1 MNALRERLVRDGLR
15 PAVLGQMSQE
25 KIVLVVV
32 VALFVM
38 FGVTLD
44 GFLTGHNLVNLVRNV
59 SSLGILGVAMAI
71 VVIARGMDLSLVA
84 SMGVATAV
92 AIQLMRT
99 PVSTPVALLVGLG
112 IVLIMGLFNGFL
124 IAFVEIPALFA
135 TLASGL
141 LVYGLARTTVLD
153 GLIAELPGDRDFVLW
168 LGQGTVLGIPV
179 PIVLFAAVVVVA
191 QLMLSSTKPGRFI
204 YAHGDNAGAA
214 ALTGIA
220 VRPFTIFEYMA
231 SASIGFVGGL
241 VVAGSVGGFN
251 TQVIDGSLIYDVLL
265 VVVVGGISL
274 VGGRG
279 SVLSVVVG
287 TALIG
292 VMLNGMTILN
302 MNTHE
307 QDIVKGLILLAALV
321 LDNRLHPRDEETVRQ
336 GD

>member
-1 MNALRERLVRDGLR
+1 MSTVLTRLR
-15 PAVLGQMSQE
+15 PGGLTRLSQE
-25 KIVLVVV
+25 QIVLLVVI
-32 VALFVM
+32 ALFVV
-38 FGVTLD
+38 FGVLLD
-44 GFLTGHNLVNLVRNV
+44 GFLTTDNLLNLVRSV
-59 SSLGILGVAMAI
+59 SSLGILGVAMAV
-71 VVIARGMDLSLVA
+71 VVIARGIDLSLIA

-92 AIQLMRT
+92 SIQLMQT
-99 PVSTPVALLVGLG
+99 EASTPVALLVGLG
-112 IVLIMGLFNGFL
+112 VVAIMGLLNGFL

-141 LVYGLARTTVLD
+141 LVYGLARTTILD
-153 GLIAELPGDRDFVLW
+153 GLIAELPGDRTFVRW
-168 LGQGTVLGIPV
+168 LGGGTVAGVPV
-179 PIVLFAAVVVVA
+179 PILVFLVVA
-191 QLMLSSTKPGRFI
+191 VLAHLMLSRTRTGRFI

-220 VRPFTIFEYMA
+220 VRPFTTIEYLM
-231 SASIGFVGGL
+231 SAGIGFVGGL
-241 VVAGSVGGFN
+241 VMAGAVGGLN
-251 TQVIDGSLIYDVLL
+251 TQVIDGSLVYDVLL

-279 SVLSVVVG
+279 GVLSVVVG

-307 QDIVKGLILLAALV
+307 QNIVKGLILLGALV

>member
-1 MNALRERLVRDGLR
+1 MSEAVAKFRANALSKV
-15 PAVLGQMSQE
+15 SQE
-25 KIVLVVV
+25 QIVLLVVI
-32 VALFVM
+32 ALFVV
-38 FGVTLD
+38 FGVTLN
-44 GFLTGHNLVNLVRNV
+44 GFLNLDNLVNLIRSV
-59 SSLGILGVAMAI
+59 SSLGVFGVAMAV
-71 VVIARGMDLSLVA
+71 VVIARGMDLSLIA

-99 PVSTPVALLVGLG
+99 SVSTPVALLAGLA
-112 IVLIMGLFNGFL
+112 IVLVMGLFNGFL

-141 LVYGLARTTVLD
+141 LVYGLARVTILE
-153 GLIAELPGDRDFVLW
+153 GLIAELPGDRKFVLW
-168 LGQGTVLGIPV
+168 LGQGSVLGVPV
-179 PIVLFAAVVVVA
+179 PVIVFVVVAVIA
-191 QLMLSSTKPGRFI
+191 QLMLSRTKAGRFI

-220 VRPFTIFEYMA
+220 IRPFTVLEYMA
-231 SASIGFVGGL
+231 SATIGFVGGL
-241 VVAGSVGGFN
+241 IVAGSVGGFN

>member
-1 MNALRERLVRDGLR
+1 MS
-15 PAVLGQMSQE
+15 AVLTRLRQSGGSRMSQE
-25 KIVLVVV
+25 HIVLLVVL
-32 VALFVM
+32 ALFAV
-38 FGVTLD
+38 FSVLLD
-44 GFLTGHNLVNLVRNV
+44 GFFTTDNLLNLVRSV
-59 SSLGILGVAMAI
+59 SSLGILGVAMAV

-92 AIQLMRT
+92 AVQLMQT
-99 PVSTPVALLVGLG
+99 EASTPVALLVGLG
-112 IVLIMGLFNGFL
+112 VVLIMGLLNGFL

-141 LVYGLARTTVLD
+141 LVYGLARTAILD
-153 GLIAELPGDRDFVLW
+153 GLIAELPGDRTFVRW
-168 LGQGTVLGIPV
+168 LGQGTMLGIPV
-179 PIVLFAAVVVVA
+179 PILVFVAVAILA
-191 QLMLSSTKPGRFI
+191 QLMLTRTRAGRFI
-204 YAHGDNAGAA
+204 YAHGDNAEAA
-214 ALTGIA
+214 ALTGIP
-220 VRPFTIFEYMA
+220 VRPFTTIEYML
-231 SASIGFVGGL
+231 SASIGFIGGL
-241 VVAGSVGGFN
+241 VIAGSVGGFN

-307 QDIVKGLILLAALV
+307 QDIVKGLILLGALV

>member
-1 MNALRERLVRDGLR
+1 MSGTLARLR
-15 PAVLGQMSQE
+15 PARLNRLSQE
-25 KIVLVVV
+25 QIVLLVV
-32 VALFVM
+32 VALFVV
-38 FGVTLD
+38 FGFTLN
-44 GFLTGHNLVNLVRNV
+44 GFLNLSNLINLVRSV
-59 SSLGILGVAMAI
+59 SALGIFGVAMAV
-71 VVIARGMDLSLVA
+71 VVIARGMDLSLIA

-92 AIQLMRT
+92 AIHLMQSS
-99 PVSTPVALLVGLG
+99 VSTPVALLVGLG
-112 IVLIMGLFNGFL
+112 VVVGMGLFNGFL

-141 LVYGLARTTVLD
+141 LIYGLARTTILD
-153 GLIAELPGDRDFVLW
+153 GLIAELPGDRHFVLT
-168 LGQGTVLGIPV
+168 LGQGTLAGVPV
-179 PIVLFAAVVVVA
+179 PIIVFAVVAVLA
-191 QLMLSSTKPGRFI
+191 QLMLSRTKAGRFI

-214 ALTGIA
+214 ALTGLPL
-220 VRPFTIFEYMA
+220 RPFTVFEYMA
-231 SASIGFVGGL
+231 SAVIGFVGGL
-241 VVAGSVGGFN
+241 VVAGSVGGLN
-251 TQVIDGSLIYDVLL
+251 TQVIDSSLIYDVLL

-279 SVLSVVVG
+279 SVASVVVG

>member
-1 MNALRERLVRDGLR
+1 MS
-15 PAVLGQMSQE
+15 AVLARFRPRSGVQLSQE
-25 KIVLVVV
+25 QVVLLVV
-32 VALFVM
+32 VALFMV
-38 FGVTLD
+38 FSFVLD
-44 GFLTGHNLVNLVRNV
+44 GFLSVNNLLNLARSV
-59 SSLGILGVAMAI
+59 SALGILSVGMAV
-71 VVIARGMDLSLVA
+71 VVIARGMDLSIVA
-84 SMGVATAV
+84 SMGVATAIS
-92 AIQLMRT
+92 IQLMQT
-99 PVSTPVALLVGLG
+99 QASTPVALLVGLG
-112 IVLIMGLFNGFL
+112 VVLLMGVFNGFL

-153 GLIAELPGDRDFVLW
+153 GLIAELPGDRTFVRW
-168 LGQGTVLGIPV
+168 LGQGAVLGIPV
-179 PIVLFAAVVVVA
+179 PILVFLVVA
-191 QLMLSSTKPGRFI
+191 VLAQFMLGRMRTGRFI

-214 ALTGIA
+214 ALTGVS
-220 VRPFTIFEYMA
+220 VRPYTTIEYML
-231 SASIGFVGGL
+231 SAAIGFVGGL
-241 VVAGSVGGFN
+241 VVAGSVGGLN
-251 TQVIDGSLIYDVLL
+251 TQVIDGSLVYDVLL

-307 QDIVKGLILLAALV
+307 KDIVKGLILLSALV

>member
-1 MNALRERLVRDGLR
+1 MSTVSARFRPSGLLR
-15 PAVLGQMSQE
+15 MSQE
-25 KIVLVVV
+25 QIVLMVVL
-32 VALFVM
+32 ALFVV
-38 FGVTLD
+38 FGVLLD
-44 GFLTGHNLVNLVRNV
+44 GFLTTNNLLNLVRSV
-59 SSLGILGVAMAI
+59 SSLGILGVAMAV

-92 AIQLMRT
+92 AIQLMQT
-99 PVSTPVALLVGLG
+99 TASTPVALLVGLG
-112 IVLIMGLFNGFL
+112 VVMIMGLFNGFL

-141 LVYGLARTTVLD
+141 LVYGLARTTVLN
-153 GLIAELPGDRDFVLW
+153 GLIAQLPGDRDFVSW
-168 LGQGTVLGIPV
+168 LGQGAVLGVPV
-179 PIVLFAAVVVVA
+179 PILVFVAVALFA
-191 QLMLSSTKPGRFI
+191 QWMLSRTRPGRFI

-214 ALTGIA
+214 ALTGIP
-220 VRPFTIFEYMA
+220 VRPFTTLEYML
-231 SASIGFVGGL
+231 SATIGFVGGL
-241 VVAGSVGGFN
+241 VVAGSVGGLN
-251 TQVIDGSLIYDVLL
+251 TQVIDGTLIYDVLL

-279 SVLSVVVG
+279 SVLSVVAG

-307 QDIVKGLILLAALV
+307 QDIVKGLILLGALI

>member
-1 MNALRERLVRDGLR
+1 MSEALTKTRSG
-15 PAVLGQMSQE
+15 VLSKVSQE
-25 KIVLVVV
+25 QIVLLVV
-32 VALFVM
+32 VALFVV
-38 FGVTLD
+38 FGATLD
-44 GFLTGHNLVNLVRNV
+44 GFLNIDNLVNLIRGV
-59 SSLGILGVAMAI
+59 SSLGIFGVAMAV
-71 VVIARGMDLSLVA
+71 VVIARGMDLSLIA

-99 PVSTPVALLVGLG
+99 SVSTPVALLAGLG

-141 LVYGLARTTVLD
+141 LVYGLARATILD
-153 GLIAELPGDRDFVLW
+153 GLIAELPGDRKFVVA
-168 LGQGTVLGIPV
+168 LGQGTLIGIPV
-179 PIVLFAAVVVVA
+179 PVIVFAVVTVLA
-191 QLMLSSTKPGRFI
+191 QLMLSRTKAGRFI
-204 YAHGDNAGAA
+204 YAHGDNADAA

-220 VRPFTIFEYMA
+220 VRPFTVFEYMV
-231 SASIGFVGGL
+231 SAAIGFVGGL
-241 VVAGSVGGFN
+241 VVAGSVGGLN
-251 TQVIDGSLIYDVLL
+251 THVIDSSLIYDVLL

-279 SVLSVVVG
+279 SVFSVVVG

-302 MNTHE
+302 VNTHE

>member
-1 MNALRERLVRDGLR
+1 MSTVLTKSRRTSIRRL
-15 PAVLGQMSQE
+15 SQE
-25 KIVLVVV
+25 QIVLLVV
-32 VALFVM
+32 VALFVV
-38 FGVTLD
+38 FGSTLD
-44 GFLTGHNLVNLVRNV
+44 GFLTSNNLINLVRNV
-59 SSLGILGVAMAI
+59 SSLGILAVAMSI
-71 VVIARGMDLSLVA
+71 VVIARGMDLSLIA

-92 AIQLMRT
+92 AVQLMGSE
-99 PVSTPVALLVGLG
+99 VSTPVALLVGFG
-112 IVLIMGLFNGFL
+112 VVVIMGLFNGFL

-141 LVYGLARTTVLD
+141 LVYGLARTAILD
-153 GLIAELPGDRDFVLW
+153 GLIAQLPSDRGFVRW
-168 LGQGTVLGIPV
+168 LGQGSLLGIPV
-179 PIVLFAAVVVVA
+179 PIIIFAVVAILA
-191 QLMLSSTKPGRFI
+191 QLMLTRTRPGRFI

-214 ALTGIA
+214 GLTGIP
-220 VRPFTIFEYMA
+220 VRPYTILEYLI

-241 VVAGSVGGFN
+241 IVAGSVGGFN
-251 TQVIDGSLIYDVLL
+251 TQVIDGSLVYDVLL

-292 VMLNGMTILN
+292 VMLNGMTILD
-302 MNTHE
+302 MNTHQ
-307 QDIVKGLILLAALV
+307 QDIVKGLILLGALV

>member
-1 MNALRERLVRDGLR
+1 MSGTLVRLR
-15 PAVLGQMSQE
+15 SAGRGKLSQE
-25 KIVLVVV
+25 QLVALVV
-32 VALFVM
+32 VALFVA
-38 FGVTLD
+38 FGVALD
-44 GFLTGHNLVNLVRNV
+44 GFLTVNNLVNLVRSV
-59 SSLGILGVAMAI
+59 SSLGIFGVAMAV
-71 VVIARGMDLSLVA
+71 VVIARGMDLSLIA

-99 PVSTPVALLVGLG
+99 PVSTPVALLAGFGV
-112 IVLIMGLFNGFL
+112 VLIMGLFNGFL

-141 LVYGLARTTVLD
+141 LVYGLARTTILD
-153 GLIAELPGDRDFVLW
+153 GLIAELPGDRHFVLA
-168 LGQGTVLGIPV
+168 LGQGTLFGIPV
-179 PIVLFAAVVVVA
+179 PIIVFAVVALLA
-191 QLMLSSTKPGRFI
+191 QLMLSRTKSGRFI

-214 ALTGIA
+214 ALTGIS
-220 VRPFTIFEYMA
+220 VRPFTILEYLG
-231 SASIGFVGGL
+231 SATIGFIGGLVTAGAVGGL
-241 VVAGSVGGFN
+241 N
-251 TQVIDGSLIYDVLL
+251 TQVIDSSLIYDVLL

-279 SVLSVVVG
+279 SVASVVVG

-302 MNTHE
+302 MNNHE

>member
-1 MNALRERLVRDGLR
+1 MSGTMLRLR
-15 PAVLGQMSQE
+15 PGAMRRLSQE
-25 KIVLVVV
+25 QIVLLVV
-32 VALFVM
+32 VALFVV
-38 FGVTLD
+38 FSCTLD
-44 GFLTGHNLVNLVRNV
+44 GFLDLSNLVNLVRSV
-59 SSLGILGVAMAI
+59 SSLGVFGVAMAV
-71 VVIARGMDLSLVA
+71 VVIARGMDLSLIA

-92 AIQLMRT
+92 AIQLMRSS
-99 PVSTPVALLVGLG
+99 VSTPVALLAGLG
-112 IVLIMGLFNGFL
+112 IVLIMGLCNGFL

-153 GLIAELPGDRDFVLW
+153 GLIAELPGDRKFVLW
-168 LGQGTVLGIPV
+168 LGQGTLLGIPV
-179 PIVLFAAVVVVA
+179 PILVFAVVAVAA
-191 QLMLSSTKPGRFI
+191 QLLLSRTKAGRFV
-204 YAHGDNAGAA
+204 YAHGDNASAA
-214 ALTGIA
+214 ALTGVA
-220 VRPFTIFEYMA
+220 VRPFTVFEYTV
-231 SASIGFVGGL
+231 SATIGFVGGL
-241 VVAGSVGGFN
+241 MVAGAVGGLN
-251 TQVIDGSLIYDVLL
+251 TQVIDSSLIYDVLL

-279 SVLSVVVG
+279 SVGSVVVG

-307 QDIVKGLILLAALV
+307 QDIVKGLILLGALV

>member
-1 MNALRERLVRDGLR
+1 MSAVLAKLR
-15 PAVLGQMSQE
+15 PRGVPRLSQE
-25 KIVLVVV
+25 QIVLLVV
-32 VALFVM
+32 VALFVV
-38 FGVTLD
+38 FGVALD
-44 GFLTGHNLVNLVRNV
+44 GFLAADNLLTLVRSV
-59 SSLGILGVAMAI
+59 SSLGILGVAMAV
-71 VVIARGMDLSLVA
+71 VVIARGMDLSLIA

-92 AIQLMRT
+92 AIQLMRSE
-99 PVSTPVALLVGLG
+99 VATPVALLIGLG
-112 IVLIMGLFNGFL
+112 IVLIMGLLNGFL

-141 LVYGLARTTVLD
+141 LVYGLARTTILD
-153 GLIAELPGDRDFVLW
+153 GLIADLPGDRTFVLW
-168 LGQGTVLGIPV
+168 LGQGSVLGIPV
-179 PIVLFAAVVVVA
+179 PILIFAVVATLA
-191 QLMLSSTKPGRFI
+191 QLMLTRTKAGRFI

-214 ALTGIA
+214 ALTGIP
-220 VRPFTIFEYMA
+220 VRPFTTVEYMVA
-231 SASIGFVGGL
+231 ATIGFVGGL
-241 VVAGSVGGFN
+241 VIAGSVGGLN
-251 TQVIDGSLIYDVLL
+251 TQVIDGSMVYDVLL

>member
-1 MNALRERLVRDGLR
+1 MSTVLARIRPSARL
-15 PAVLGQMSQE
+15 SQE
-25 KIVLVVV
+25 QIVLLVV
-32 VALFVM
+32 VALFVV
-38 FGVTLD
+38 FGILLD
-44 GFLTGHNLVNLVRNV
+44 GFLAADNLLNLVRSV
-59 SSLGILGVAMAI
+59 SSLGILGVAMAV
-71 VVIARGMDLSLVA
+71 VVIARGLDLSLIA
-84 SMGVATAV
+84 SMGVATAIS
-92 AIQLMRT
+92 IQLMQT
-99 PVSTPVALLVGLG
+99 EASTPVALLVGLAV
-112 IVLIMGLFNGFL
+112 VLIMGLLNGFL
-124 IAFVEIPALFA
+124 IAFVDIPALFA

-141 LVYGLARTTVLD
+141 LIYGLARTTILD
-153 GLIAELPGDRDFVLW
+153 GLIAELPGDRTFVRW
-168 LGQGTVLGIPV
+168 LGGGTVLGVPV
-179 PIVLFAAVVVVA
+179 PILVFLVVAALA
-191 QLMLSSTKPGRFI
+191 QLMLTRTRTGRFI

-214 ALTGIA
+214 ALTGIP
-220 VRPFTIFEYMA
+220 VRPFTTIEYMVA
-231 SASIGFVGGL
+231 AAIGFVGGL

-279 SVLSVVVG
+279 SVASVVVG

-307 QDIVKGLILLAALV
+307 QDIVKGLILLGALV

>member
-1 MNALRERLVRDGLR
+1 MSELAKLRSNALSKI
-15 PAVLGQMSQE
+15 SQE
-25 KIVLVVV
+25 QIVVLVVI
-32 VALFVM
+32 ALFVV
-38 FGVTLD
+38 FGVTLN
-44 GFLTGHNLVNLVRNV
+44 GFLDLDNLVNLIRSV
-59 SSLGILGVAMAI
+59 SSLGIFGVAMAV
-71 VVIARGMDLSLVA
+71 VVIARGMDLSLIA

-99 PVSTPVALLVGLG
+99 AVSTPVALLVGLG
-112 IVLIMGLFNGFL
+112 IVLVMGLFNGFL

-141 LVYGLARTTVLD
+141 LVYGLARMTVLD
-153 GLIAELPGDRDFVLW
+153 GLIAELPGDRKFVLW
-168 LGQGTVLGIPV
+168 LGQGSVIGIPV
-179 PIVLFAAVVVVA
+179 PVIVFAVVALIA
-191 QLMLSSTKPGRFI
+191 QLMLSRTKAGRFI

-220 VRPFTIFEYMA
+220 VRPFTVLEYMA
-231 SASIGFVGGL
+231 SATIGFVGGL

>member
-1 MNALRERLVRDGLR
+1 MSGSVAKLRANALSKV
-15 PAVLGQMSQE
+15 SQE
-25 KIVLVVV
+25 QIVLLVV
-32 VALFVM
+32 VALFVV
-38 FGVTLD
+38 FGVTLN
-44 GFLTGHNLVNLVRNV
+44 GFLNLDNLVNLIRSV
-59 SSLGILGVAMAI
+59 SSLGVFGVAMAV
-71 VVIARGMDLSLVA
+71 VVIARGMDLSLIA

-99 PVSTPVALLVGLG
+99 SVSTPVALLAGLA
-112 IVLIMGLFNGFL
+112 IVLVMGLFNGFL

-141 LVYGLARTTVLD
+141 LVYGLARVTVLD
-153 GLIAELPGDRDFVLW
+153 GLIAELPGDRKFVLW
-168 LGQGTVLGIPV
+168 LGQGSVLGIPV
-179 PIVLFAAVVVVA
+179 PVLVFAVVALIA
-191 QLMLSSTKPGRFI
+191 QFMLSRTKAGRFI

-220 VRPFTIFEYMA
+220 VRPFTVLEYMA
-231 SASIGFVGGL
+231 SATIGFVGGL
-241 VVAGSVGGFN
+241 IVAGSVGGFN

>member
-1 MNALRERLVRDGLR
+1 MSAIATKLRHGGLSR
-15 PAVLGQMSQE
+15 PSQE
-25 KIVLVVV
+25 QIVLLVV
-32 VALFVM
+32 VALFVV
-38 FGVTLD
+38 FGFALD
-44 GFLTGHNLVNLVRNV
+44 GFLTTNNLFNLVRSV
-59 SSLGILGVAMAI
+59 SSLGILGVAMSV
-71 VVIARGMDLSLVA
+71 VVIARGMDLSLIA
-84 SMGVATAV
+84 SMGVSTAV
-92 AIQLMRT
+92 AVQLMHT
-99 PVSTPVALLVGLG
+99 GASTPVALLVGLG
-112 IVLIMGLFNGFL
+112 VVLAMGLLNGFL

-141 LVYGLARTTVLD
+141 LVYGVARTAVLD
-153 GLIAELPGDRDFVLW
+153 GLIAQLPGDRRLVTQ
-168 LGQGTVLGIPV
+168 LGQGRLLGV
-179 PIVLFAAVVVVA
+179 PLPIIIFAIVVVLA
-191 QLMLSSTKPGRFI
+191 QLMLSRTKAGRFV
-204 YAHGDNAGAA
+204 YAHGDNAAAA

-220 VRPFTIFEYMA
+220 ARPFTIFEYMV

-241 VVAGSVGGFN
+241 VMAGSVGGFN
-251 TQVIDGSLIYDVLL
+251 TQVISSSLVYDVLL

-279 SVLSVVVG
+279 SVFSVVVG

>member
-1 MNALRERLVRDGLR
+1 MSETFLSRRTG
-15 PAVLGQMSQE
+15 VLTKVSQE
-25 KIVLVVV
+25 QIVLVVV
-32 VALFVM
+32 VALFVV

-44 GFLTGHNLVNLVRNV
+44 GFLHLNNLVNLVRSV
-59 SSLGILGVAMAI
+59 SSLGIFGVAMAV
-71 VVIARGMDLSLVA
+71 VVIARGMDLSLIA

-92 AIQLMRT
+92 AVQLMHT
-99 PVSTPVALLVGLG
+99 QVSTPVALLAGLA
-112 IVLIMGLFNGFL
+112 IVLVMGMLNGFL
-124 IAFVEIPALFA
+124 IAFAEIPALFA

-153 GLIAELPGDRDFVLW
+153 GLIAELPGDRHFVLA
-168 LGQGTVLGIPV
+168 LGQGTLLGVPV
-179 PIVLFAAVVVVA
+179 PIIVFVVTAVLA
-191 QLMLSSTKPGRFI
+191 QLVLSRTKAGRFV

-220 VRPFTIFEYMA
+220 VRPFTVLEYVA
-231 SASIGFVGGL
+231 SATIGFVGGL
-241 VVAGSVGGFN
+241 VVAGSVGGLN
-251 TQVIDGSLIYDVLL
+251 TQVIDSTLIYDVLL

-279 SVLSVVVG
+279 SVLSVVAG

>member
-1 MNALRERLVRDGLR
+1 MNAVLAKLR
-15 PAVLGQMSQE
+15 PGGVTRLSQE
-25 KIVLVVV
+25 QIVLLVV
-32 VALFVM
+32 VALFVV
-38 FGVTLD
+38 FSVALD
-44 GFLTGHNLVNLVRNV
+44 GFLTTDNLLTLVRSV
-59 SSLGILGVAMAI
+59 SSLGILGVAMAV
-71 VVIARGMDLSLVA
+71 VVIARGMDLSLIA

-99 PVSTPVALLVGLG
+99 EVATPVALLVGLG

-141 LVYGLARTTVLD
+141 LVYGLARTTILD
-153 GLIAELPGDRDFVLW
+153 GLIADLPGDRKFVLA
-168 LGQGTVLGIPV
+168 LGQGSLFGIPV
-179 PIVLFAAVVVVA
+179 PILIFVVVAVLA
-191 QLMLSSTKPGRFI
+191 QLMLTRTKAGRFI

-214 ALTGIA
+214 ALTGIP
-220 VRPFTIFEYMA
+220 VRPFTTIEYMI
-231 SASIGFVGGL
+231 SATIGFVGGL
-241 VVAGSVGGFN
+241 VVAGSVGGLN
-251 TQVIDGSLIYDVLL
+251 TQVIDGSMVYDVLL

>member
-1 MNALRERLVRDGLR
+1 MSTVLARIR
-15 PAVLGQMSQE
+15 PGAWRSQE
-25 KIVLVVV
+25 RIVLLVV
-32 VALFVM
+32 VALFVV
-38 FGVTLD
+38 FGILLD
-44 GFLTGHNLVNLVRNV
+44 GFLTTDNLLNLVRSV
-59 SSLGILGVAMAI
+59 SSLGILGVAMAV
-71 VVIARGMDLSLVA
+71 VVIARGMDLSLIA

-92 AIQLMRT
+92 AIQLMRSG
-99 PVSTPVALLVGLG
+99 VSTAVALLLGLG
-112 IVLIMGLFNGFL
+112 VVLIMGLLNGFL

-141 LVYGLARTTVLD
+141 LVYGLARTAVLD
-153 GLIAELPGDRDFVLW
+153 GLIAELPGDRTFVRW
-168 LGQGTVLGIPV
+168 LGGGAVLGIPV
-179 PIVLFAAVVVVA
+179 PIIMFVVVA
-191 QLMLSSTKPGRFI
+191 VAAQLLLTRTRTGRFI

-214 ALTGIA
+214 ALTGVP
-220 VRPFTIFEYMA
+220 VRSYTTIEYLLS
-231 SASIGFVGGL
+231 SAIGFAGGL

-307 QDIVKGLILLAALV
+307 QDIVKGLILLGALV